1 MLNYT
6 ICFIKKDKEILL
18 LNRNKK
24 PNMGMWNGVGGKIEG
39 SESHLESIIRE
50 TYEETGI
57 ILNNPLYVGNVVWKS
72 NNGDGGMYVYLSEIP
87 DRSDV
92 QTPLS
97 TLEGILDWKNIDW
110 ILDFENKGVV
120 SNIKHYLPK
129 VLNGEID
136 LIHQFVYK
144 DGLILE
150 YSTTKFNEYSISESF
165 QQL

>member
-72 NNGDGGMYVYLSEIP
+72 N
-87 DRSDV
+87 
-92 QTPLS
+92 
-97 TLEGILDWKNIDW
+97 
-110 ILDFENKGVV
+110 
-120 SNIKHYLPK
+120 
-129 VLNGEID
+129 
-136 LIHQFVYK
+136 
-144 DGLILE
+144 
-150 YSTTKFNEYSISESF
+150 
-165 QQL
+165 